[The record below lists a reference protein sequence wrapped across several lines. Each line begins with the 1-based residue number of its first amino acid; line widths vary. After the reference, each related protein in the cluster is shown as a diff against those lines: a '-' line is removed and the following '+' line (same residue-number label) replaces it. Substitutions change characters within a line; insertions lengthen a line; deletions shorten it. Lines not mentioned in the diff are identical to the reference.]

1 MLNPKEFYHLLIE
14 NKVDFFAGVPDSL
27 LKDFNAYVMDNTPQK
42 NHTITHNEGGAIALV
57 TGYHLATNKMGLVYM
72 QNSGLGNTVNPLT
85 SLADRE
91 VYSIPMLIL
100 IGWRGEPGVHDEP
113 QHVKQGRITLSLLE
127 TLEIPYSILPD
138 NIAEARK
145 TLEDSISHSKQNN
158 IPYALIVRKGTFETY
173 ELRNKT
179 EKDYQINR
187 EKALKLIID
196 NLDERDI
203 IVSTTGMLSR
213 ELFEYR
219 KALEQSH
226 NKDFLTVGCMGH
238 SSMLAL
244 GIALL
249 KPSRNIYCLDGDGS
263 LIMHLGSLAII
274 GQKSPNNFKHVVFN
288 NGAHDSV
295 GGQPTAGL
303 TVDVLGVAEACGY
316 KEVIRAETKEEILNG
331 FSKLKK
337 SEGPSLLEILIKKGS
352 RKDLGRPTTPPI
364 ENKKDFMQELQK

>member
-1 MLNPKEFYHLLIE
+1 MLKPKEFYHLLIE

-42 NHTITHNEGGAIALV
+42 NHTITANEGGAIALV
-57 TGYHLATNKMGLVYM
+57 TGYHLATNKIGLVYM

-91 VYSIPMLIL
+91 VYSIPMLLL

-145 TLEDSISHSKQNN
+145 TLEDSVSYSKQNN
-158 IPYALIVRKGTFETY
+158 IPYALIVRKGTFENY
-173 ELRNKT
+173 ELKNKVKT
-179 EKDYQINR
+179 DYDFNR
-187 EKALKLIID
+187 ENALKLVAST
-196 NLDERDI
+196 LEEKDI

-219 KALEQSH
+219 EKNNQGH

-238 SSMLAL
+238 SSMIAL
-244 GIALL
+244 GIASQKPL
-249 KPSRNIYCLDGDGS
+249 KNIYCLDGDGS
-263 LIMHLGSLAII
+263 IIMHLGALTII
-274 GQKSPNNFKHVVFN
+274 GPKSLKNFKHIVFN

-295 GGQPTAGL
+295 GGQPTAGFSIDIL
-303 TVDVLGVAEACGY
+303 EVAEACGY
-316 KEVIRAETKEEILNG
+316 KSVFRAQTENEILKG
-331 FSKLKK
+331 MEKLKK
-337 SEGPSLLEILIKKGS
+337 AEGPSMLEIIINKGARS
-352 RKDLGRPTTPPI
+352 DLGRPTTSPI
-364 ENKKDFMQELQK
+364 ENKRNFMEELQK